1 MYQLT
6 SHHKTATNIFNIKVF
21 YDTPNIFVLFDR
33 LFCFSLFSFFHT
45 KHLFYPSRLQH
56 HDFNTCWNN
65 WHKYDFL
72 YLNILNV
79 TKLASSNNLM
89 QSLQFHVL
97 LDDYD
102 IPDDYDVPAYFNI
115 SKSHLGATITINDS
129 KNLLLV
135 KLVLNDYKKFRLSKR

>member
-1 MYQLT
+1 
-6 SHHKTATNIFNIKVF
+6 
-21 YDTPNIFVLFDR
+21 
-33 LFCFSLFSFFHT
+33 
-45 KHLFYPSRLQH
+45 
-56 HDFNTCWNN
+56 
-65 WHKYDFL
+65 
-72 YLNILNV
+72 
-79 TKLASSNNLM
+79 M